1 LANSNNIPTADVAS
15 RKPLHN
21 HPPLPVFTPPVALIK
36 VHTIANNNNNN
47 NHNNNVGRARAKI
60 AREYF
65 AFVFY
70 LC

>member
-15 RKPLHN
+15 RKPLHT
-21 HPPLPVFTPPVALIK
+21 PLPLFTHPVALIK
-36 VHTIANNNNNN
+36 VHTIANNNNNNN